1 MHLAGAGRIGE
12 TNQGRPMREDRN
24 QSRGHRKGYYE
35 CKEQL
40 HGIPDLFPQANVP
53 LRQFG

>member
-1 MHLAGAGRIGE
+1 MNLARTGRIGE
-12 TNQGRPMREDRN
+12 TNQGRPMREDRD
-24 QSRGHRKGYYE
+24 QCRGHRKGYDE

-40 HGIPDLFPQANVP
+40 HGIPDLFPQANVS